1 MHRRLLGFWLLKIQ
15 FSGLDGL
22 QAYIGLIASL
32 FQ

>member
-1 MHRRLLGFWLLKIQ
+1 MHQRLLGFWLPKIQ

-22 QAYIGLIASL
+22 QTYISLIASL